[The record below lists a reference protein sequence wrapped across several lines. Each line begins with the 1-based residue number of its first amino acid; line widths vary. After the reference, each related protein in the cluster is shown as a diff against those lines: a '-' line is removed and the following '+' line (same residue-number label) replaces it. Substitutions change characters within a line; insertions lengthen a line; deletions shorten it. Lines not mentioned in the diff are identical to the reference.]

1 MHIYPLHP
9 PAPSSFTTM
18 LVCTVVSSS
27 CIALWPSYRY
37 HTGIQRITNVFN
49 IIITP
54 SSAFCYGAPPIP
66 TNKCWSLFDDFE
78 CTPQL
83 TGHFA
88 KVNMW
93 AACSVKQ
100 KEAQCSF
107 LHAAA
112 FVQLQFHARA
122 EWKLSKRLLYR
133 GGKKESRW
141 VRDWWARHSP
151 VTPSDDAVS
160 LRFSSSCRCS
170 LLLVETNL
178 HSSLTSRRSSWT
190 NTPIQKVFF

>member
-37 HTGIQRITNVFN
+37 HIGIQRITNVFH

-78 CTPQL
+78 CSPQL

-107 LHAAA
+107 LHLCSYSSMLELNENS
-112 FVQLQFHARA
+112 Q
-122 EWKLSKRLLYR
+122 KDYCI

-141 VRDWWARHSP
+141 VRAWWARHSP

-178 HSSLTSRRSSWT
+178 HSSLTSRRSSWP